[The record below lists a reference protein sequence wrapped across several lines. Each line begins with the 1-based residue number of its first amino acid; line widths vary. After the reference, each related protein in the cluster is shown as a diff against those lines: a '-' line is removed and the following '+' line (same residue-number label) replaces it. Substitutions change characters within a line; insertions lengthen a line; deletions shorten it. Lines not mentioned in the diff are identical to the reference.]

1 MKKDY
6 IIPAVKIAKIKIET
20 ALLAGSNGE
29 GAHTND
35 PKTPGSAM
43 GRQNSFWEDDDNEA
57 GAIMDQSR
65 SVWSE

>member
-29 GAHTND
+29 GAHTDN
-35 PKTPGSAM
+35 PQTPGSAM

-57 GAIMDQSR
+57 GAIMEQSR